1 MWFILLHSTQITKSS
16 SVYLPQVSSFS
27 PEKSFLSHIFLSI
40 ICHWMDLLPVI
51 FGYYK
56 ALKRIQTIKGKTS
69 WSHSNIKAHF
79 SLDQL
84 CQGRCTHF
92 TLRAL
97 LPLTLNTENSHGW
110 YSSFG
115 QHQFVSLH
123 FARMNIFTEAVKRNV
138 YCLQAPSSDMFSN
151 T

>member
-1 MWFILLHSTQITKSS
+1 MVYIAALNTNNKIKLSLSPPSLQLFSRKVF
-16 SVYLPQVSSFS
+16 SVPH
-27 PEKSFLSHIFLSI
+27 LSLYHMPLDGSLA
-40 ICHWMDLLPVI
+40 CI